1 MADPAAAYCGLARVA
16 IQAARSHGELKQW
29 WRAETVR
36 RTQYGLSDE
45 QTKWLASLAS
55 TRVSELA
62 RMQTEGS

>member
-1 MADPAAAYCGLARVA
+1 MADPAAAYCRLARVA

-36 RTQYGLSDE
+36 RNQYGLTQE
-45 QTKWLASLAS
+45 QTASLAGLAS

-62 RMQTEGS
+62 RTQTEGS